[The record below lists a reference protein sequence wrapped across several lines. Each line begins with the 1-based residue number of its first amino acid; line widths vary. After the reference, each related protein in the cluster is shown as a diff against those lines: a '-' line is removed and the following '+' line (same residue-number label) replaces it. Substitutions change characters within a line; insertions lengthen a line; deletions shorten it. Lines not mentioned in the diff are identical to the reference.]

1 VSTKVKPRVAV
12 FKMASCDGCQ
22 LQFLD
27 AERALLELA
36 GAIEIVNF
44 AEASSRIEP
53 GPYDIT
59 LVEGSV
65 STPEQE
71 DQIREEGND
80 PESAHDDPQQE
91 NHFDHRSIGCC
102 G

>member
-1 VSTKVKPRVAV
+1 
-12 FKMASCDGCQ
+12 MASCDGCQ

-65 STPEQE
+65 S
-71 DQIREEGND
+71 
-80 PESAHDDPQQE
+80 
-91 NHFDHRSIGCC
+91 
-102 G
+102 

>member
-1 VSTKVKPRVAV
+1 MSRTGRPRVAV

-36 GAIEIVNF
+36 GAVEIVNF

-71 DQIREEGND
+71 DQVRQIRR
-80 PESAHDDPQQE
+80 ESAVVITIGLACRLFR
-91 NHFDHRSIGCC
+91 FDR
-102 G
+102 